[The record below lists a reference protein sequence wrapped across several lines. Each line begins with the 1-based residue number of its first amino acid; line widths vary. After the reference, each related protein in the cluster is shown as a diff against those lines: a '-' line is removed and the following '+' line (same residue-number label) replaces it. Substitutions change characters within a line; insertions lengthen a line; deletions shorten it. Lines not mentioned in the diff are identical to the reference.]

1 MRRSTFLTIPAL
13 ALGTLALA
21 AAPATAHEGH
31 GHDGGSASSSQ
42 GSWTSM
48 ANLDSLNNS
57 GTTGDATVKVDG
69 NKATVTVNVQGA
81 AETFKDGPFPHAQH
95 IHIGAAGTCPTP
107 DMDDNGDGAV
117 STPEAHPAYGM
128 IASSLTTSGDTSP
141 DSALA
146 VDRFPGGSSY
156 SYHQTVDV
164 DDATQQ
170 ALKDGTAVVVVH
182 GVDPMNLSQTA
193 QQEMSPLDDSLPLA
207 ATLPAACGTLNAS
220 QMGDVPEGGAD
231 TGVTQKTDPSSTAVG
246 IGAGAVGLAAVGG
259 GAVYLLRRHRA

>member
-21 AAPATAHEGH
+21 AAPASAHEGH

-95 IHIGAAGTCPTP
+95 IHT
-107 DMDDNGDGAV
+107 
-117 STPEAHPAYGM
+117 
-128 IASSLTTSGDTSP
+128 
-141 DSALA
+141 
-146 VDRFPGGSSY
+146 
-156 SYHQTVDV
+156 
-164 DDATQQ
+164 
-170 ALKDGTAVVVVH
+170 
-182 GVDPMNLSQTA
+182 
-193 QQEMSPLDDSLPLA
+193 
-207 ATLPAACGTLNAS
+207 
-220 QMGDVPEGGAD
+220 
-231 TGVTQKTDPSSTAVG
+231 
-246 IGAGAVGLAAVGG
+246 
-259 GAVYLLRRHRA
+259 